1 MAWEDAGACG
11 RGEEG
16 RGGGRGS
23 GGITGNG
30 GMTTGNIYVRL
41 GQRREMVTDKVGGI
55 GRD

>member
-41 GQRREMVTDKVGGI
+41 GQRREMVTDKVRGI